1 MGLSRRAP
9 LGFAHPVLLSRDGTT
24 DWLERR
30 ERRVPLAG
38 CHPDLGAPRAFHP
51 PGLICPTG
59 RMSVDQLANSSVG
72 APDFPRDKNSFHK
85 AIQRQGPFQ
94 AFARK

>member
-38 CHPDLGAPRAFHP
+38 CHPDLGAP
-51 PGLICPTG
+51 
-59 RMSVDQLANSSVG
+59 
-72 APDFPRDKNSFHK
+72 
-85 AIQRQGPFQ
+85 
-94 AFARK
+94 